1 MGAVRRAERHCYFSL
16 GVFQWYQHFQPKLYF
31 FKRDHVKSNALF
43 STYQW
48 IYFVLFPSPPYF
60 HPCPMFFQE
69 EKMSRVRHM
78 PMAGASRACR
88 WAGCPSR
95 RSRPGDPDAGG
106 CHHGTRMTVRVTG
119 MGGVH
124 QTVPVWMRGGMPLR
138 ASASFQ
144 NSLGN
149 KQTTTGS
156 EGARRSTLA
165 GPLHAHL
172 PEGSCRRHEPMKAV
186 LRDFQFLL

>member
-1 MGAVRRAERHCYFSL
+1 MVSAFSTKI
-16 GVFQWYQHFQPKLYF
+16 VF
-31 FKRDHVKSNALF
+31 FKKRPCKVKCSIFHLSMDIFCSF
-43 STYQW
+43 S
-48 IYFVLFPSPPYF
+48 FPFYS
-60 HPCPMFFQE
+60 HPCPIFFQE